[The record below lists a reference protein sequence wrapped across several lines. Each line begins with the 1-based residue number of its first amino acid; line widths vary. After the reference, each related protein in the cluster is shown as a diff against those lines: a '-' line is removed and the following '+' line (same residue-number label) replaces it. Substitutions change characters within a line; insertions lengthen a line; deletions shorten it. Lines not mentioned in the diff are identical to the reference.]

1 MSISVA
7 QALTGL
13 MRIEADW
20 GGFGWIGALRWIGV
34 DWGGLER
41 IGMDWGGLGWTEV
54 DWGGLRRIGVDWGG
68 LKWIRVDAGPGP
80 FLLLRQL

>member
-1 MSISVA
+1 MCSLVIECVLLLQNVFSY
-7 QALTGL
+7 AL
-13 MRIEADW
+13 W
-20 GGFGWIGALRWIGV
+20 
-34 DWGGLER
+34 R
-41 IGMDWGGLGWTEV
+41 IGMDWGGLGWTDSEV

>member
-34 DWGGLER
+34 DWGGLGW
-41 IGMDWGGLGWTEV
+41 IGADWNGLGW
-54 DWGGLRRIGVDWGG
+54 IGVD
-68 LKWIRVDAGPGP
+68 
-80 FLLLRQL
+80 